1 MWPRIGELRALALGT
16 PGELRSTL
24 NTLVLAGVK
33 TATAG
38 RLAEYAEES
47 EELEHVGER
56 LALVDDDDALAGVV
70 EITGVEVV
78 RFADVPWEFAR
89 AEGEGDRSIE
99 EWRAGHSAY
108 WARLGT
114 PVDDDTPI
122 VCLRL
127 RLVSGGEGGVAS
139 GDLGT

>member
-1 MWPRIGELRALALGT
+1 M
-16 PGELRSTL
+16 
-24 NTLVLAGVK
+24 LAGVK

-38 RLAEYAEES
+38 RLAEYAEEG

-56 LALVDDDDALAGVV
+56 LALVDDDNALAGVV
-70 EITGVEVV
+70 EITGAEVV
-78 RFADVPWEFAR
+78 RFAEVPWDFAR

-114 PVDDDTPI
+114 PVDDDSSI
-122 VCLRL
+122 VCLRF

>member
-16 PGELRSTL
+16 PGELRATL

-38 RLAEYAEES
+38 RLAEYAAEG

-56 LALVDDDDALAGVV
+56 LALVDDDNALAGVV

-78 RFADVPWEFAR
+78 RFADVPWDFAR

-114 PVDDDTPI
+114 PVDGDTSI
-122 VCLRL
+122 VCLRF